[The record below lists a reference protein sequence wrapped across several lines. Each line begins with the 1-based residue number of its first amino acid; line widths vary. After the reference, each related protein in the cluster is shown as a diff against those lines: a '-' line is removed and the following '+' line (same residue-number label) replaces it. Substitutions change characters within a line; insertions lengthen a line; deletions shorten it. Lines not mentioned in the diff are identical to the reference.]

1 MMNLL
6 RIIYNYQRKQIRRLQ
21 ISNARLRSENKD
33 LKRELSQ
40 YKEYY

>member
-21 ISNARLRSENKD
+21 VSNARLRSENKD